1 MEITMTTGQLAQRV
15 DSLEDY
21 MKDLSYQAL
30 KTERELARLSLEM
43 REFKDEMR
51 GFKDE
56 MGEFKDEMLGFKD
69 EMSDF
74 KDEMRGFKDEMSDF
88 KDEMRGF
95 KDEMIEFKDEM
106 RGFKDEILDFKEE
119 AQRDRRQMNRKWGE
133 LAYKM
138 GTLVEDLVAPSLP
151 RVAKELFGCKEP
163 EIFTVRMRRRKGPDT
178 MEIDCLLVCG
188 DTVLINETKSNLRI
202 SDVDEL
208 MVKLKEFTQFFPE
221 YGNRKIAGIIASLY
235 VDQNIV
241 QYASRQN
248 ILVMGMGDETMQI
261 LNPEII

>member
-43 REFKDEMR
+43 R
-51 GFKDE
+51 
-56 MGEFKDEMLGFKD
+56 
-69 EMSDF
+69 
-74 KDEMRGFKDEMSDF
+74 
-88 KDEMRGF
+88 
-95 KDEMIEFKDEM
+95 EFKDEM